1 MTQRGRQL
9 GVLTRPARRPA
20 RRPAKKAVE
29 PVSAGTDGH
38 PIRVE
43 FGRRWISPK
52 TAARLKPGSVLELD
66 ADVDRPV
73 DVYADGRLL
82 ARGTPMAIEGKLC
95 VRVDSQGVKNR

>member
-1 MTQRGRQL
+1 MPDSSKHPSALRKS
-9 GVLTRPARRPA
+9 TRRSV
-20 RRPAKKAVE
+20 KKAIG
-29 PVSAGTDGH
+29 SAGAGAGSH
-38 PIRVE
+38 AIRVE

-82 ARGTPMAIEGKLC
+82 ASGAAMVIEDKLC
-95 VRVDSQGVKNR
+95 VRVDRKA